1 MSLSD
6 NGDKEFEEAVSKYP
20 SSFDLKLHHL
30 TKPKVKNIRDTL
42 LGKLKNGF
50 VFQFEEMQVYNLIS
64 YLSYVVCDID
74 NAVEYNSKVLAKD
87 RSNGIALANRAR
99 FNRHQMNFYDADEDL
114 KRLESLYDNAN
125 ASLLVKLMSEGEIA
139 QSYARFGP
147 KYHQTAIAMYESIFE
162 RNSRVRRNIMVIWK
176 YDYCLCL
183 RRTLHIFNKAEY
195 PDKEYCDILRKATTV
210 LSDIIDTSNAQ
221 SRDGFTIYA
230 ARAWA
235 ELGQL
240 VYNVEKKPVT
250 FGGKIQE
257 CIPVHKRYLTSEVY
271 VDRALELGYNDFDVL
286 EICAKF
292 YRYFNKTHEAIELS
306 KKALQ
311 LRQTSFCYHHLALS
325 LRKLELCKVS
335 QPNLRVSTQ
344 QRGASYRRHRNYQN
358 TPRQQEQSN
367 IKRSIKCGRRATR
380 IEVSEHTRSILENFD
395 KAVELDPSNHF
406 ALYDKAFFLRQ
417 LRRTEDAKVSFCKL
431 LKSLELCELKINCY
445 EQAGY
450 CCLDMAEACS
460 QQSERYNNDAIVFLQ
475 GAIEVAATLAAKV
488 KYTLLEVRP
497 LFPTVKQML
506 SNTDLL
512 ESHDSHMQRLQN
524 LLKNCSDLL
533 PITKEVKS
541 VETVNINSLL
551 EKCLQEERLDEAA
564 LLTILDEI
572 SSEQNDERF
581 TEHFTNILA
590 AASTSLSNAD
600 YEAALRRYQICFY
613 LMELRYQRTSEM
625 EPISEIE
632 NDVFLMTDG
641 ELPNLRS
648 LYLVKEWLE
657 KYCGLKTVNSDEHC
671 FQGRQLLHS
680 LEQNCRNSRAVFII
694 LKDPK
699 IDEQVQFLTTAI
711 ISMEEPERPKLV
723 ILKEKMINLPLPW
736 TNVPTVLLPE
746 ENESHS
752 DSTISSWLSNVF
764 KAIIT

>member
-20 SSFDLKLHHL
+20 SSFDLKLDHL
-30 TKPKVKNIRDTL
+30 TKPRVKNIRDTL

-50 VFQFEEMQVYNLIS
+50 VFQIEEVQVYNLIS

-99 FNRHQMNFYDADEDL
+99 FNRHQMKFYDAGEDL

-125 ASLLVKLMSEGEIA
+125 ASSLVKLMSEGEIA

-162 RNSRVRRNIMVIWK
+162 RNPRVRRNIMVIWK

-183 RRTLHIFNKAEY
+183 RRTLNIFNKSEY
-195 PDKEYCDILRKATTV
+195 PDKEYCDAFRKAATV

-235 ELGQL
+235 GLGHL
-240 VYNVEKKPVT
+240 VYNVEKMPVT

-257 CIPVHKRYLTSEVY
+257 CIPVHKRYLTSELY
-271 VDRALELGYNDFDVL
+271 VERALELGYNDFDVL
-286 EICAKF
+286 EICDKF
-292 YRYFNKTHEAIELS
+292 YRYFNKTQEAIELLG
-306 KKALQ
+306 KALQ

-335 QPNLRVSTQ
+335 QPNSRVLNQ
-344 QRGASYRRHRNYQN
+344 QRGTSYRRHINYQN
-358 TPRQQEQSN
+358 TPRQREQSN
-367 IKRSIKCGRRATR
+367 IKRNIKCGRRATR

-417 LRRTEDAKVSFCKL
+417 LGRTEDAKDSFCKL
-431 LKSLELCELKINCY
+431 LKSLELGELKINCY

-450 CCLDMAEACS
+450 CCLDMADASS
-460 QQSERYNNDAIVFLQ
+460 QQSFRYNNDAIIFLQ
-475 GAIEVAATLAAKV
+475 RAIEVAATLASKV

-497 LFPTVKQML
+497 LFPTVKDML
-506 SNTDLL
+506 SNPDLV
-512 ESHDSHMQRLQN
+512 ESHGSQMQRLQN
-524 LLKNCSDLL
+524 LLKKCSDFL
-533 PITKEVKS
+533 PIMKEVKS
-541 VETVNINSLL
+541 DETVTITSLH
-551 EKCLQEERLDEAA
+551 EKYLHEERLDEAA
-564 LLTILDEI
+564 VLSILKEI
-572 SSEQNDERF
+572 ASEQNEEMF
-581 TEHFTNILA
+581 TEFCTTILA
-590 AASTSLSNAD
+590 AASTSFSNKE
-600 YEAALRRYQICFY
+600 YEAALTHYQVCFY
-613 LMELRYQRTSEM
+613 LMGSRRQR
-625 EPISEIE
+625 ISKMV

-641 ELPNLRS
+641 ESENLNP
-648 LYLVKEWLE
+648 LYMVKEWLE
-657 KYCGLKTVNSDEHC
+657 KYCGLKTINSDEHC
-671 FQGRQLLHS
+671 LQGTQLLHS
-680 LEQNCRNSRAVFII
+680 LESNCCHSAAVFVI
-694 LKDPK
+694 LKGPK
-699 IDEQVQFLTTAI
+699 IDELIQVLTTAI
-711 ISMEEPERPKLV
+711 ISMEESERPKLAV
-723 ILKEKMINLPLPW
+723 LKEKSVKLPIAW
-736 TNVPTVLLPE
+736 TIVPTVLLPD
-746 ENESHS
+746 ENESYN
-752 DSTISSWLSNVF
+752 DSTISSWLSKVF